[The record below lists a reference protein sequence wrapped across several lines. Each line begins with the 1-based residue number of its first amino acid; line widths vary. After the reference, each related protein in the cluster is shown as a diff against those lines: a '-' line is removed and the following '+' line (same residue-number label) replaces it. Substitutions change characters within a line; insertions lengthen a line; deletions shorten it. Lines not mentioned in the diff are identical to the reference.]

1 MNLTRRDEFIKASPA
16 IQVQSKMTLLQRRAW
31 NVLLANAYDDLP
43 NTDIYRVSVAEL
55 AAKLGFNSK
64 NENYLKEILEALV
77 DCKVKWNVL
86 DKDKEEE
93 WGIAV
98 LLASADIKNGVCTYG
113 FAPHLRLKLHNPRI
127 YAKLNL
133 RLQNRFK
140 SQYALVLWEVCFD
153 YFDADR
159 DQGET
164 PFISIETFKEMLGLG
179 KDDYPVYSEFNR
191 SVVKPA
197 INEINKETDYL
208 VEVEQKRIGRRI
220 AELKFRITKA
230 TSVEQVPIQESLFP
244 DIENLSPVAVELVQ
258 AEIDRNMALQIADQA
273 WDFVNPEK
281 LSPPGTYSD
290 FAVYVAEKIEISQ
303 QAAEVKNRGGFII
316 EAIRENYQDTQV
328 QKERQVRAEKVREKE
343 LEDLTAEF
351 RVKRDNILRQAV
363 HAQPKLVED
372 AAAKIQSYF
381 VSERLLE
388 HDSAIEAY
396 QKGGMVKAEID
407 GILAAEFCQA
417 LLAPVVEAYQDERDR
432 IGYWESA
439 SEAGF
444 TGFMGFTGCGTC
456 DEALLRI
463 RSNQRSEE
471 RGDPKWSPYYEQEN
485 RECGLSRAID
495 RESQFAPTED
505 REEMSRSGDRSYRT
519 PNYFWINIFPVAV
532 NSPAVKV

>member
-64 NENYLKEILEALV
+64 NENYLQEILEALV

-153 YFDADR
+153 YFDTDR

-164 PFISIETFKEMLGLG
+164 PFIPLETFRELLGIES
-179 KDDYPVYSEFNR
+179 DEYPAFSIFNR
-191 SVVKPA
+191 AVIKPA
-197 INEINKETDYL
+197 LKEINDLTSYHIA
-208 VEVEQKRIGRRI
+208 VEQKRIGRRI

-230 TSVEQVPIQESLFP
+230 TSVEQIPIQESLFP

-281 LSPPGTYSD
+281 LSPPGTYPD
-290 FAVYVAEKIEISQ
+290 FAVYVAEKIEISMH
-303 QAAEVKNRGGFII
+303 AADVKNRGGFII

-328 QKERQVRAEKVREKE
+328 QKERQVRAEKVKEKE

-351 RVKRDNILRQAV
+351 RVKRNNILLQAV
-363 HAQPKLVED
+363 HAQPALVER
-372 AAAKIQSYF
+372 AARHIHSYI
-381 VSERLLE
+381 VRERLLE
-388 HDSAIEAY
+388 HDSALVAY
-396 QKGGMVKAEID
+396 QKGGMVTAEINA
-407 GILAAEFCQA
+407 ILAAEFCQA
-417 LLAPVVEAYQDERDR
+417 LLAPVVKAYENEKAR
-432 IGYWESA
+432 ILE
-439 SEAGF
+439 
-444 TGFMGFTGCGTC
+444 
-456 DEALLRI
+456 
-463 RSNQRSEE
+463 
-471 RGDPKWSPYYEQEN
+471 
-485 RECGLSRAID
+485 
-495 RESQFAPTED
+495 
-505 REEMSRSGDRSYRT
+505 
-519 PNYFWINIFPVAV
+519 
-532 NSPAVKV
+532 